1 MRKPG
6 FSKITNE
13 EKNALVDIFFG
24 KLKEDRNDIPDSAGR
39 YTYTI
44 ELQDDIFTSLHT
56 DDEVK
61 KLIALAVDVVEELR
75 KINHNKYNRATLD
88 VLIHEQHE
96 KEKDKFAA
104 DLMTYDIFMNEKL
117 LQIIN
122 DICEV
127 CNADGIFKLMYVTPF
142 LKAAIFNVFDFAVD
156 SFSDEDIYL
165 KSVYFILRSEMK
177 IAARPVE

>member
-6 FSKITNE
+6 FSKISDE
-13 EKNALVDIFFG
+13 EKNALVDIFLK

-39 YTYTI
+39 YKYTI
-44 ELQDDIFTSLHT
+44 ELQEEKFEIWHT

-61 KLIALAVDVVEELR
+61 KLIALAVDTVEELR

-96 KEKDKFAA
+96 KEKDEFAA

-122 DICEV
+122 EICEV
-127 CNADGIFKLMYVTPF
+127 CDADGVFRLMYVVPF
-142 LKAAIFNVFDFAVD
+142 MKSAIFNVFDFAVD
-156 SFSDEDIYL
+156 SFDADTYL
-165 KSVYFILRSEMK
+165 TSVYFIIRSEMQ
-177 IAARPVE
+177 IAAKPVE